1 MATQNTSASSCSILT
16 NQIKFPPRAT
26 PTIKFSII
34 FHIPALSNMNTTKDV
49 KIRNPDMKIFAEGK
63 KLGRPRPR
71 VKKNKYSVHCVLKAI
86 KTSPT

>member
-34 FHIPALSNMNTTKDV
+34 FHIPALSNMNTTKDA

-63 KLGRPRPR
+63 KLGRPR